1 MSSNRKIKV
10 RYDKPIF
17 IFSSIIY
24 ALVTRYS
31 VLAAVVLIIFLH
43 IVSGLAISKSGAFLG
58 ALGLLLSL
66 KHNVIKVASNQDEAV
81 KKSQGM
87 GFKLDYNGTCETE
100 LFKQQAA
107 RETTDELVGILLVI
121 AGGLMSSY
129 GEDLTNWLINF
140 SFDRQSIFELTGFF
154 SLLISCCL
162 FIFSVPV
169 VKIGTG
175 NLLPHEQN
183 EQERFVYEY
192 VKQQINRL
200 LGKYL
205 FVFGLTILMLSA
217 FI

>member
-1 MSSNRKIKV
+1 MSSQRKIKV
-10 RYDKPIF
+10 SYDKPIF

-31 VLAAVVLIIFLH
+31 VLAAVVLIIVLH
-43 IVSGLAISKSGAFLG
+43 IIYGLAISKSGAFLG

-66 KHNVIKVASNQDEAV
+66 KHNVIKVASNQDEAI

-87 GFKLDYNGTCETE
+87 NLNLYYEGTCETE

-107 RETTDELVGILLVI
+107 RDTTDELVGILLVI

-129 GEDLTNWLINF
+129 GDDLTNWLINF
-140 SFDRQSIFELTGFF
+140 SFDRQSIFEFTGFF

-162 FIFSVPV
+162 FMFSVPV
-169 VKIGTG
+169 IKIGTG
-175 NLLPHEQN
+175 NLLPYEQK
-183 EQERFVYEY
+183 EQERFIHEY